1 MLNFIW
7 SGFFL
12 AAFAAALYQSLGL
25 DNAAIWTEL
34 VNSTFASAK
43 SAFQICLNL
52 TGMLCLWLGLLKIA
66 ERSYR
71 LAGQSAG
78 AVVSANSSRCSV

>member
-66 ERSYR
+66 ERRRCFGEFFPVFR
-71 LAGQSAG
+71 LTAPLWDQSL
-78 AVVSANSSRCSV
+78 

>member
-52 TGMLCLWLGLLKIA
+52 TGMLCLWRGLLKIA
-66 ERSYR
+66 ER
-71 LAGQSAG
+71 A
-78 AVVSANSSRCSV
+78 

>member
-52 TGMLCLWLGLLKIA
+52 TGMLYSISRITTSLLLNT
-66 ERSYR
+66 R
-71 LAGQSAG
+71 
-78 AVVSANSSRCSV
+78 